1 MRLRKW
7 SSGVALG
14 TVVLVA
20 LALGNSAGA
29 QGTTTATQPTSV
41 KLNLTES
48 RNSGVSGTA
57 TLTDVEG
64 GVRVALDVKGLPK
77 AGVEHINHI
86 HGGGTCAQDRAGQT
100 APITIPLTTI
110 TANDDGTGSASTLI
124 RGASLAQLF
133 DRSQQRFILLHAES
147 VPGEGVPPGITCAD
161 FDPDLMRGGTTTG
174 ALAKTGGVAV
184 WPSLGPT
191 ALLVGSALTL
201 AFLWRRR

>member
-1 MRLRKW
+1 MRLGRW
-7 SSGVALG
+7 SSGAVLG
-14 TVVLVA
+14 SVVLVA
-20 LALGNSAGA
+20 LALGSSAGA

-124 RGASLAQLF
+124 RDTSLAQLF

-147 VPGEGVPPGITCAD
+147 VAE
-161 FDPDLMRGGTTTG
+161 
-174 ALAKTGGVAV
+174 ALEKPRA
-184 WPSLGPT
+184 GP
-191 ALLVGSALTL
+191 
-201 AFLWRRR
+201 